1 MSDATVEALGQ
12 EQEAKAAAEAR
23 LPSFA
28 EALRVWLKIG
38 LLSFG
43 GPAGQIALLHREVVD
58 ERHWIG
64 DRRFLHGLNFCTLL
78 PGPEAQQLATY
89 LGWLMHGVRG
99 GLAAGLLFVL
109 PGAVVMLALSLIYAT
124 LGDVPL
130 IAALF
135 FGLKCA
141 VLVLVVEALLRIG
154 RRALKGR
161 AAWALAVAAFAALF
175 FLNLP
180 FPLVVLAAGVIG
192 YLAPHAFTHGSHGSA
207 KSDAPAV
214 IDAVLAA
221 DPGRPARL
229 AAGARRAGYIGLA
242 LWLLPVAAL
251 LTVGSTYANVAWFF
265 SKMAVVTVGGAYA
278 VLAYVAQ
285 DAVQSYQWLSA
296 QEMLAG
302 LGLAETTPGPLILVL
317 QFVGFLAG
325 FRAPEA
331 LSGVPGGIAASVL
344 VLWVTFAPCFVFV
357 FLGAPWI
364 ERLQE
369 NKALSGAL
377 AAITAAVVGVVA
389 NLAVWFGLRV
399 LFRDMQLVQL
409 GPLGVE
415 LPVLTS
421 LDLAALG
428 LAILAAVCLFRLKLG
443 VVKTLG
449 IAAGAGL
456 LVRLALGLGA

>member
-1 MSDATVEALGQ
+1 LSGVAAG
-12 EQEAKAAAEAR
+12 AAAPTTGTAATEAVAR

-28 EALRVWLKIG
+28 EAFRVWLKIG

-64 DRRFLHGLNFCTLL
+64 ERRFLHALNFVTLL

-89 LGWLMHGVRG
+89 FGWIMHGVRG

-109 PGAVVMLALSLIYAT
+109 PGAAVMLTLSLIYA
-124 LGDVPL
+124 LYGEVPA

-180 FPLVVLAAGVIG
+180 FPLVVLTAAVVG
-192 YLAPHAFTHGSHGSA
+192 YLAPASFAHGGHGSA
-207 KSDAPAV
+207 KGDAPAL
-214 IDAVLAA
+214 IDAVLAT

-229 AAGARRAGYIGLA
+229 AASARRAGYIGLA
-242 LWLLPVAAL
+242 LWLAPVAL
-251 LTVGSTYANVAWFF
+251 LMAMVGGTYADVAWFF

-285 DAVQSYQWLSA
+285 DAVQAYQWLSA
-296 QEMLAG
+296 PEMLAG

-325 FRAPEA
+325 FRAPEG
-331 LSGVPGGIAASVL
+331 LTGIPGGIAASVL

-357 FLGAPWI
+357 FLGAPLI

-399 LFRDMQLVQL
+399 LFRDQQTVQA
-409 GPLGVE
+409 GPVALD
-415 LPVLTS
+415 LPVLAS
-421 LDLAALG
+421 IDIAALALAA
-428 LAILAAVCLFRLKLG
+428 LAAVCLFRFKLG
-443 VVKTLG
+443 ILRTLG
-449 IAAGAGL
+449 ITAVAGLALRLGAGL
-456 LVRLALGLGA
+456 

>member
-1 MSDATVEALGQ
+1 
-12 EQEAKAAAEAR
+12 
-23 LPSFA
+23 
-28 EALRVWLKIG
+28 
-38 LLSFG
+38 
-43 GPAGQIALLHREVVD
+43 
-58 ERHWIG
+58 
-64 DRRFLHGLNFCTLL
+64 
-78 PGPEAQQLATY
+78 
-89 LGWLMHGVRG
+89 
-99 GLAAGLLFVL
+99 
-109 PGAVVMLALSLIYAT
+109 
-124 LGDVPL
+124 
-130 IAALF
+130 
-135 FGLKCA
+135 
-141 VLVLVVEALLRIG
+141 
-154 RRALKGR
+154 
-161 AAWALAVAAFAALF
+161 
-175 FLNLP
+175 
-180 FPLVVLAAGVIG
+180 
-192 YLAPHAFTHGSHGSA
+192 
-207 KSDAPAV
+207 
-214 IDAVLAA
+214 
-221 DPGRPARL
+221 
-229 AAGARRAGYIGLA
+229 
-242 LWLLPVAAL
+242 
-251 LTVGSTYANVAWFF
+251 
-265 SKMAVVTVGGAYA
+265 MAVVTVGGAYA

-296 QEMLAG
+296 PEMLAG

-331 LSGVPGGIAASVL
+331 LTGVPGGIAASAL

-399 LFRDMQLVQL
+399 LFRDMQAVQL

-421 LDLAALG
+421 LDLTALG
-428 LAILAAVCLFRLKLG
+428 LAILSAVCLFRLKLG

-449 IAAGAGL
+449 VSAGTGL